1 LVLEDL
7 GADFDVVLVDRDS
20 NQQKTPEYLA
30 LNPAGRIPTLVHND
44 LVVFESSAIC
54 LYLCDQQSESTLIP
68 SIGDQNRAH
77 YYRWLMYLN
86 NTVQT
91 EFMLYFYP
99 EKHTINKNFVPS
111 IKEAQASRLM
121 GMFSLLDTYL
131 EERPFL
137 VGQNVTVC
145 DYYLLMVSIWGRNLP
160 IPPLDLP
167 NIGPYLLNLSDLEV
181 VIRVFGKE
189 GISLNG

>member
-167 NIGPYLLNLSDLEV
+167 NIGPYLLKLSDLEV